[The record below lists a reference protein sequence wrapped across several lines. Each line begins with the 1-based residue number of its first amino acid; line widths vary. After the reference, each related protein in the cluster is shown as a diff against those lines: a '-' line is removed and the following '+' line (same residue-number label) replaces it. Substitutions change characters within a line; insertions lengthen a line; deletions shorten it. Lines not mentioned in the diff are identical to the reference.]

1 MDYPQEHI
9 KPYGNDG
16 KKSEQVE
23 EMFDNI
29 APAYDKLNHTLSM
42 GIDRSWR
49 KKAIDTLRPFSPR
62 RIMDV
67 ATGTGDFAI
76 LACRELQ
83 PDMLIGTDISEG
95 MMNVGREKVKQAHL
109 SDRISFAREDCTSLS
124 FADESFDAV
133 TVAFGIRNFDGLD
146 KGLSEMCRVLVPG
159 GHLVILEL
167 STPDRFPMK
176 QLFTVYSKAVI
187 PLLGKFI
194 SKDNSAYT
202 YLPQSIRAFPQ
213 GEIMQG
219 VIRKAGFSE
228 VRFKRLTFG
237 ICTFLHGIGNYSR
250 NGFLRLILL
259 CVTHP
264 GIAHESDQKEY
275 DSISHFNLSSN
286 PINCSNSSS
295 VAKGIV
301 ILPFPFSLQVNWTF
315 VLK

>member
-1 MDYPQEHI
+1 MNYPQEYI
-9 KPYGNDG
+9 KPYGNEG

-49 KKAIDTLRPFSPR
+49 KKAINALRPFHPR
-62 RIMDV
+62 RSMDV

-83 PDMLIGTDISEG
+83 PDTLIGTDISEG
-95 MMNVGREKVKQAHL
+95 MMDVGREKVKQAHL
-109 SDRISFAREDCTSLS
+109 SDKISFAREDCTSLS
-124 FADESFDAV
+124 FADGSFDAV

-146 KGLSEMCRVLVPG
+146 KGLSEICRVLVPG

-176 QLFTVYSKAVI
+176 QLFSVYSKVVI
-187 PLLGKFI
+187 PLLGKCI

-228 VRFKRLTFG
+228 VRFRRLTFG
-237 ICTFLHGIGNYSR
+237 ICTLY
-250 NGFLRLILL
+250 
-259 CVTHP
+259 
-264 GIAHESDQKEY
+264 IAK
-275 DSISHFNLSSN
+275 
-286 PINCSNSSS
+286 
-295 VAKGIV
+295 K
-301 ILPFPFSLQVNWTF
+301 
-315 VLK
+315 

>member
-1 MDYPQEHI
+1 MNYPQEYI
-9 KPYGNDG
+9 KPYGNEG

-49 KKAIDTLRPFSPR
+49 KKAINALRPFHPR

-83 PDMLIGTDISEG
+83 PDTD
-95 MMNVGREKVKQAHL
+95 K
-109 SDRISFAREDCTSLS
+109 ISFAREDCTSLS
-124 FADESFDAV
+124 FADGSFDAV

-146 KGLSEMCRVLVPG
+146 KGLSEICRVLVPG

-176 QLFTVYSKAVI
+176 QLFSVYSKVVI
-187 PLLGKFI
+187 PLLGKCI

-228 VRFKRLTFG
+228 VRFRRLTFG
-237 ICTFLHGIGNYSR
+237 ICTLY
-250 NGFLRLILL
+250 
-259 CVTHP
+259 
-264 GIAHESDQKEY
+264 IAK
-275 DSISHFNLSSN
+275 
-286 PINCSNSSS
+286 
-295 VAKGIV
+295 K
-301 ILPFPFSLQVNWTF
+301 
-315 VLK
+315 